1 MAKTKIERAISRVR
15 KLEKIASNARLE
27 CVGGGIGCRCANCI
41 TLALAKNRGERAGS
55 VHGRALGM
63 HALESAD
70 NAARKALN
78 SGASD
83 ETVAR
88 IAVNLELSIK
98 ARNGKANTTG
108 AAAKVDRLFKA
119 DLIKS
124 LADMGQDL
132 PDNASRIMSPNV
144 RGKARP
150 YGFRISAPN
159 SRRGGVHANA
169 RRKANA
175 LHETHDKRV
184 RVAKLVS
191 RLDVLEARLTTPN
204 LSSRFK
210 VRAENEVK
218 HLNTLLA
225 ALGV

>member
-1 MAKTKIERAISRVR
+1 MVQKYSNSR
-15 KLEKIASNARLE
+15 
-27 CVGGGIGCRCANCI
+27 
-41 TLALAKNRGERAGS
+41 LA
-55 VHGRALGM
+55 V
-63 HALESAD
+63 ESAKAEKRAFRD
-70 NAARKALN
+70 RVELCTKALN
-78 SGASD
+78 HADNGARFAAQSGSD
-83 ETVAR
+83 IETVAR
-88 IAVNLELSIK
+88 IAVNLEISIK

-119 DLIKS
+119 RLT
-124 LADMGQDL
+124 AGHEM

-184 RVAKLVS
+184 RISKLVT
-191 RLDVLEARLTTPN
+191 RLDVLTARLTTPN
-204 LSSRFK
+204 LPDRFRN
-210 VRAENEVK
+210 RADKEIANLQK
-218 HLNTLLA
+218 LLA
-225 ALGV
+225 ALGM

>member
-1 MAKTKIERAISRVR
+1 MFELSAADLAALKEESLRSAREEKSAFKAREILVQRAIEHSD
-15 KLEKIASNARLE
+15 NGARF
-27 CVGGGIGCRCANCI
+27 
-41 TLALAKNRGERAGS
+41 
-55 VHGRALGM
+55 
-63 HALESAD
+63 
-70 NAARKALN
+70 AAR
-78 SGASD
+78 SGSD
-83 ETVAR
+83 VETVAR

-124 LADMGQDL
+124 LADMGQVL
-132 PDNASRIMSPNV
+132 PDNASRIMSPGV

-175 LHETHDKRV
+175 LHDTHEKRV
-184 RVAKLVS
+184 RVAKLTS
-191 RLDVLEARLTTPN
+191 RLTTLEIRLTTKG
-204 LSSRFK
+204 LSERMTNK
-210 VRAENEVK
+210 ANTEIR
-218 HLNTLLA
+218 HLHKLLA
-225 ALGV
+225 GMGV